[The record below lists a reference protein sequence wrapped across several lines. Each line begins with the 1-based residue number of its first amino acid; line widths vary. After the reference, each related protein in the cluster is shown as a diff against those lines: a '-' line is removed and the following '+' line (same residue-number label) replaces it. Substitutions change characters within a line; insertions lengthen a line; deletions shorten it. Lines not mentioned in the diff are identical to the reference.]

1 MAREIKFRGK
11 RVDNGKWVYGY
22 YWVNK
27 SATRKTAIIVNEYG
41 DMFQIDHETAG
52 QYTGLKDRNNNEIY
66 EGDILEITGNYNPGK
81 YIVIWDDYRVA
92 WWGEN
97 IKKKSRE
104 RQYDDDHYQLLGAFQ
119 KDITEI
125 IGDIYR
131 NPELLEVE

>member
-1 MAREIKFRGK
+1 VEEYWTTP
-11 RVDNGKWVYGY
+11 VDP
-22 YWVNK
+22 
-27 SATRKTAIIVNEYG
+27 
-41 DMFQIDHETAG
+41 ETVG

-97 IKKKSRE
+97 IKKKSRD

-125 IGDIYR
+125 IGNIYE
-131 NPELLEVE
+131 NKELLQN